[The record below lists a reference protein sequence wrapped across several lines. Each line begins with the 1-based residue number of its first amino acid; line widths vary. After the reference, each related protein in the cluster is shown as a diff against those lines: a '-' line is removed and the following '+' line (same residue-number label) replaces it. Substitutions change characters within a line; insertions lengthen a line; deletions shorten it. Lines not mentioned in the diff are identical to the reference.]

1 MEVILLKD
9 VKGTGRKGEIHD
21 VAVGYAQNFLIKKGL
36 AKEATASAK
45 AALKAK
51 KKATA
56 KEEEENLE
64 QAKEQK
70 VVLEDNAIELYEK
83 AAEDGRLFGSITTKK
98 IADAIEDQL
107 DFKIDKRKISQKI
120 PMRSLGTQTVDVK
133 LHSEVTAKVTVRA
146 LAIEE

>member
-70 VVLEDNAIELYEK
+70 AVLEDNAIELYEK
-83 AAEDGRLFGSITTKK
+83 AAEDGRLLGSITTKK

>member
-133 LHSEVTAKVTVRA
+133 LHSEITAKVTVRA